1 MASLSNP
8 FSYNEKVKIVL
19 LGRRKIEKK
28 KKKKEVTGIAEQLW
42 DQPLTSRG
50 SASHEAGLDQQ
61 APSGHLREGSP

>member
-1 MASLSNP
+1 MKRLKLC
-8 FSYNEKVKIVL
+8 YQEGERL
-19 LGRRKIEKK
+19 EKK
-28 KKKKEVTGIAEQLW
+28 KKKEATGIAEQLW

>member
-1 MASLSNP
+1 MASLSNL

-19 LGRRKIEKK
+19 LGRRKIG

-61 APSGHLREGSP
+61 APFGHLREGSP

>member
-1 MASLSNP
+1 MASLSNL

-19 LGRRKIEKK
+19 LGRRKIGK

-50 SASHEAGLDQQ
+50 SASHEAGLDQL
-61 APSGHLREGSP
+61 APFGHLREGSP